1 MIHVQNSFQIFNGS
15 YGVGSVVTNMLE
27 IPIIAKCV
35 RVHPV
40 TWSEHI
46 AMRFDL
52 LGCPL
57 DMGKSHVNKRTPL

>member
-1 MIHVQNSFQIFNGS
+1 
-15 YGVGSVVTNMLE
+15 MLE

-57 DMGKSHVNKRTPL
+57 DMGKCHVNKRTPL